1 MTHRAQTL
9 TTSAGAADRTTGV
22 SGVIATALG
31 AVGTAPATDAITV
44 EDVGA
49 RVGEAAEMA
58 AAEAARVAEEAA
70 LDAMV
75 EGLMPGVPGAARV
88 PRATYRLQ
96 LNGDFTF
103 RDARRVV
110 PYLAELGVSDIYASP
125 YLKARPGS
133 THGYDV
139 DDYNRLNPELGED
152 GDYEAFLAA
161 LDRHDLGHILD
172 FVPNHMGIGRGTNA
186 WWMDVLENGRSS
198 PHSGFFDID
207 WDPIKP
213 DLRDKV
219 LLPFLGDQY
228 GIVLEQG
235 DFVLGFDEDAGTFAI
250 DYYENRLPV
259 APPSYPAILRRHL
272 PELVATLMPDDPD
285 LLEFQSIVFAFE
297 QLPAQTEADPGRVAD
312 RQREQTVAKRRL
324 SEVARRSE
332 PVRQAIARAIADY
345 HGTPGDPASF
355 DLMDEL
361 LEAQSYRMASWRVA
375 AEEINY
381 RRFFAINEL
390 AAVRQEEPAVFAAAH
405 ELTLSLLAEGKVHGL
420 RLDHVD
426 GLYDPAAYV
435 TRLQRA
441 YRVEVAR
448 RRAVG
453 DEETVPGGTV
463 LASPEE
469 VARSQERGRQW
480 EAMRPRL
487 DATLDAAV
495 ASGRLD
501 PRPIYLL
508 VEKIVE
514 HGEALPRDWA
524 VHGTTGYEFANAVGG
539 LFVDPAGRK
548 PFDEVYT
555 RFLGHKVSFADMV
568 YDCKRLIMRVG
579 LASEVAVLASSLD
592 RIAEQNRRLRDFTL
606 NNLRDALREVIAC
619 FPVYRT
625 YVTCDGEDISA
636 SDRRTIETAV
646 AAAIRRNPAT
656 DRTVF
661 HFLRDV
667 LLLQGGTGSPEQ
679 RATQCAF
686 AMRFQQLSGPV
697 MAKGLEDTAFYRYN
711 RLTSLNEVG
720 GDPTTF
726 GVPVAAFH
734 RENAERARHW
744 PNAML
749 SSSTHDTKRSEDVR
763 ARISVLSEVPRE
775 WRIALNRWARLNR
788 KARTRVA
795 GGYAPDR
802 NDEYLLYQTL
812 LGAWPLDV
820 ASLSDDAWETFVDRI
835 VAYMDKAARE
845 AQVQTSWVNPN
856 EEYDSALVAFV
867 RRVLDREAG
876 AGFLADFATLQAKV
890 ATVGAMNGLAQ
901 QALRLTAPGMPDV
914 YQGTELWDLSL
925 VDPDNR
931 RPVDYDLRSRLLRDL
946 SRRRDK
952 RALAAE
958 LLERWED
965 GRVKLYLTATLL
977 RARAEAPD
985 LFERGEYLP
994 LAASGPRADHV
1005 VAFAR
1010 RLPPTAGGP
1019 AQEIVVIVPR
1029 LNHGLTGGA
1038 TVAPLGEAIWGETTV
1053 ELPREAAGGTYRD
1066 LLTDTDVPMSADA
1079 ARLTVRL
1086 ADALST
1092 FPIAV
1097 LERQA
1102 TV

>member
-1 MTHRAQTL
+1 M
-9 TTSAGAADRTTGV
+9 AA
-22 SGVIATALG
+22 
-31 AVGTAPATDAITV
+31 
-44 EDVGA
+44 
-49 RVGEAAEMA
+49 GEAATI
-58 AAEAARVAEEAA
+58 AAEAARADEEAA
-70 LDAMV
+70 LDTLV
-75 EGLMPGVPGAARV
+75 EGLMPAVPGPARV

-139 DDYNRLNPELGED
+139 DDYNRLNPELGAE
-152 GDYEAFLAA
+152 GDYEAFIAA

-198 PHSGFFDID
+198 PYSGFFDID
-207 WDPIKP
+207 WDPIKT

-228 GIVLEQG
+228 GVVLEQG
-235 DFVLGFDEDAGTFAI
+235 EFHLGFDEDAGTFSI
-250 DYYENRLPV
+250 DYYENRLPI

-297 QLPAQTEADPGRVAD
+297 QLPAQTETDPVRVAD

-324 SEVARRSE
+324 SEVARHSE
-332 PVRQAIARAIADY
+332 PVRQAIARAIEDY
-345 HGTPGDPASF
+345 RGTAGEPASF
-355 DLMDEL
+355 DLMEAL
-361 LEAQSYRMASWRVA
+361 LEAQSYRLASWRVA

-390 AAVRQEEPAVFAAAH
+390 AAVRQEEPAVFDAAH
-405 ELTLSLLAEGKVHGL
+405 QLTLALLAEGKVHGL

-426 GLYDPAAYV
+426 GLFDPAAYV
-435 TRLQRA
+435 ARLQRA

-448 RRAVG
+448 RRAIG
-453 DEETVPGGTV
+453 EEETTPGTV

-469 VARSQERGRQW
+469 VARTQERGRQW

-487 DATLDAAV
+487 DAALDAAV
-495 ASGRLD
+495 VGGRLD

-514 HGEALPRDWA
+514 HGEALPGEWA

-548 PFDEVYT
+548 PFDEVYA
-555 RFLGHKVSFADMV
+555 RFLGQKVSFADMV

-579 LASEVAVLASSLD
+579 LASEVAVLAASLD

-625 YVTCDGEDISA
+625 YVTCDGAEVA
-636 SDRRTIETAV
+636 GSDRRTIETAV

-667 LLLQGGTGSPEQ
+667 LLVQGGTASPEQ
-679 RATQCAF
+679 RATRCAF

-788 KARTRVA
+788 KARSRVA
-795 GGYAPDR
+795 GTFAPDR

-812 LGAWPLDV
+812 LGAWPLDA
-820 ASLSDDAWETFVDRI
+820 ASLSDDDWETFVARI
-835 VAYMDKAARE
+835 VAYMDKATRE

-856 EEYDSALVAFV
+856 EEYDAALVSFV
-867 RRVLDREAG
+867 RRILDRTESEA
-876 AGFLADFATLQAKV
+876 FLADFATLRAKV

-901 QALRLTAPGMPDV
+901 QALRLTAPGMPDI
-914 YQGTELWDLSL
+914 YQGTELWDFSL

-931 RPVDYDLRSRLLRDL
+931 RPVDYDLRTRLLRDL

-952 RALAAE
+952 AALVGE
-958 LLERWED
+958 LLDTWQD

-985 LFERGEYLP
+985 LFESGGYLP

-1010 RLPPTAGGP
+1010 RLARTGGSP
-1019 AQEIVVIVPR
+1019 AREIVVIVPR

-1038 TVAPLGEAIWGETTV
+1038 TVAPLGEAAWGETTV
-1053 ELPREAAGGTYRD
+1053 ELPRDAAGVSYCD
-1066 LLTDTDVPMSADA
+1066 LLTDTDVAVSTDA
-1079 ARLTVRL
+1079 GRATIRL

-1102 TV
+1102 TN